1 MNEGKHK
8 NLAQSVYE
16 QIKSELFDFHLL
28 PGDRFTEADVAT
40 RTGASRTPVR
50 EALYRLQGDGYLEVH
65 FRNGWQV
72 RPLDFEQ
79 LDESYDLRIV
89 LEQTAVKRLVSLDPA
104 PLNDLLEPLESIWM
118 RKPNLVK
125 AEPFEVAD
133 WDEAFHC
140 TLVAGAGNRELARVH
155 AEATEKVRMIRRL
168 DFTKKARV
176 EATFEEHT
184 AILRAIRKRRG
195 DEAARLLG
203 AHITVSRIEVRN
215 ITLHKLQS
223 ARSS

>member
-1 MNEGKHK
+1 MNESKHK

-16 QIKSELFDFHLL
+16 QIKAELFDFHLL
-28 PGDRFTEADVAT
+28 PGDRFTEADVAA

-89 LEQTAVKRLVSLDPA
+89 LEQTAVKRLESLDA
-104 PLNDLLEPLESIWM
+104 DLLSRVLEPLEEIWM
-118 RKPNLVK
+118 RKTIPK
-125 AEPFEVAD
+125 AQPFEVAD
-133 WDEAFHC
+133 WDEVFHC
-140 TLVAGAGNRELARVH
+140 SLVAGAGNREMARVH
-155 AEATEKVRMIRRL
+155 AEATEKVRIIRRL
-168 DFTKKARV
+168 DFTQKARV
-176 EATFEEHT
+176 EATFEEHA
-184 AILRAIRKRRG
+184 AILKAIRKRRG

-223 ARSS
+223 ARTA